1 MGKIGILPKST
12 VIAIAGALFAS
23 ILAAQEPL
31 QLNVPYHCPDGIW
44 RLTRCRRRTP
54 SRTRRK
60 KRRTLDL
67 PITSEKKSAT
77 IACVDAERAHEYA
90 IQKNANQ
97 ILLKN
102 QDNTNP
108 FSPQLKP
115 DGSLFADGTVQVN
128 GRVIVGTTED
138 PQNPFI
144 FAPKVAHCPVGT
156 LVANH

>member
-1 MGKIGILPKST
+1 
-12 VIAIAGALFAS
+12 
-23 ILAAQEPL
+23 
-31 QLNVPYHCPDGIW
+31 
-44 RLTRCRRRTP
+44 
-54 SRTRRK
+54 
-60 KRRTLDL
+60 
-67 PITSEKKSAT
+67 
-77 IACVDAERAHEYA
+77 VDAERAHEYA

-97 ILLKN
+97 ILLRN

-108 FSPQLKP
+108 FSLQLKP